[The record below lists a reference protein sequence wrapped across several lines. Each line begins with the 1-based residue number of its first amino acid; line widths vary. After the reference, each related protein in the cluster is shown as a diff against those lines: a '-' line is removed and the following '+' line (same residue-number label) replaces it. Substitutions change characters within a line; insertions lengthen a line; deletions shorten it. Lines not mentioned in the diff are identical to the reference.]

1 MTISPE
7 IRSSSRSAL
16 LVMWGLVLAVSAL
29 SGCTTSPA
37 TGKLVPSFNSQLAE
51 KRIGQREHPRIVEQF
66 GGVYRDTKV
75 AAYVQALGNRLAAA
89 SELPEIGW
97 TFTVL
102 NSDEVNAF
110 AIPGGFAYVTRGL
123 MALAENEAELAG
135 VIAHEIGHVT
145 ALHSSA
151 RQAGGFYAG
160 LGAMAAGLFL
170 GQTGAEVGNYLSRG
184 LLQSYSRD
192 QEFEADSLGVRY
204 LSRTGYNTQAMAT
217 FLAKMQANTQL
228 KNKIFGRPKN
238 QVEQN
243 SFFASHPRT
252 SVRVTRAIR
261 EASITR
267 SGNKVGKVDY
277 MEILNNMVYGGD
289 PEQGMIRGRNFI
301 HPKLRF
307 RFSVPDGFRL
317 INNPRTVVA
326 SGPEGAMIQLNLD
339 SKPYKRDMDNYLQ
352 NVWAAKTRVSSVE
365 RINVNGMNGA
375 TGTAQIR
382 RRDGVFDLR
391 FVAVQQNSQRIFRLL
406 FFTPRKLTKQLET
419 VLQRTTFSLHT
430 ISAREAAATRPWRL
444 KISPV
449 QAGDTVARLSRQM
462 AMNNFKEETFR
473 VLNGLRPE
481 DQLRA
486 GQLVKVVAD

>member
-1 MTISPE
+1 MIISSE
-7 IRSSSRSAL
+7 IRSSSCSAL
-16 LVMWGLVLAVSAL
+16 LIIWGLLLAVSAL
-29 SGCTTSPA
+29 SACTTSPA
-37 TGKLVPSFNSQLAE
+37 TGKLVPSFNSQVGE
-51 KRIGQREHPRIVEQF
+51 KRIGKREHPRIVEQF
-66 GGVYRDTKV
+66 GGVYKDTKV

-110 AIPGGFAYVTRGL
+110 AIPGGFVYVTRGL

-204 LSRTGYNTQAMAT
+204 LSRTGFNTQAMAT

-228 KNKIFGRPKN
+228 QNKIFGRPKD

-267 SGNKVGKVDY
+267 SGNKLGKVDY
-277 MEILNNMVYGGD
+277 MEILNNMIYGGD

-301 HPKLRF
+301 HPELRF
-307 RFSVPDGFRL
+307 RFSVPDGFQL
-317 INNPRTVVA
+317 INNLRSVIA

-339 SKPYKRDMDNYLQ
+339 SKPYKGDMDNYLQ
-352 NVWAAKTRVSSVE
+352 NVWTGKTRLLSVE
-365 RINVNGMNGA
+365 RITVNGMNGA
-375 TGTAQIR
+375 TGAVQIR

-391 FVAVQQNSQRIFRLL
+391 FVAVQQHSRRIFRLL
-406 FFTPRKLTKQLET
+406 FFTPRKLTKQLAT
-419 VLQRTTFSLHT
+419 ALQRTTFSLHT
-430 ISAREAAATRPWRL
+430 ISAWEAAATRPWRL
-444 KISPV
+444 KIRPV

-462 AMNNFKEETFR
+462 AVNNFKEETFR
-473 VLNGLRPE
+473 VLNGLRPG
-481 DQLRA
+481 DRLRA